1 MKHEEMTEWHTPTPT
16 KIKQE
21 NVRIVLAIHPEM
33 LKLFDEYCKKRYMNR
48 TEGMRSAIRKMVIK
62 ND

>member
-1 MKHEEMTEWHTPTPT
+1 MKHEEIQDTWHTPTPP

-21 NVRIVLAIHPEM
+21 NVRILLANHPEM

-48 TEGMRSAIRKMVIK
+48 Y
-62 ND
+62 

>member
-33 LKLFDEYCKKRYMNR
+33 
-48 TEGMRSAIRKMVIK
+48 
-62 ND
+62 